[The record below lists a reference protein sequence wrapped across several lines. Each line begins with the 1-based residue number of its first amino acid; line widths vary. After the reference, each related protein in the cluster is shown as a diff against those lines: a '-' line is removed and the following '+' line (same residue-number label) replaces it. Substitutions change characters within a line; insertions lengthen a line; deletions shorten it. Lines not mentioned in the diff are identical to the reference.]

1 MPQLFNDTEIGT
13 LEDVRKRAPVTIKVD
28 GSTLAG
34 RFHLITQQVNAGAD
48 VQVDKT
54 FDEDI
59 LVTSFG
65 QKLLPMNLVC
75 IAIPDALCR
84 NAIEGGNGVS
94 EQTLAQLYRNRH
106 AGRRKANGKITRIT
120 VAFDGEVFDGILI
133 GINQVP
139 HDLSDGANLD
149 VFRYTLIIQG
159 NFQ

>member
-1 MPQLFNDTEIGT
+1 MELFNDTEIGS
-13 LEDVRKRAPVTIKVD
+13 LAEVRKRAPVTIKID

-34 RFHLITQQVNAGAD
+34 RFHLISQQVNAGAD
-48 VQVDKT
+48 VQIDKT

-75 IAIPDALCR
+75 IAIPDALCQ
-84 NAIEGGNGVS
+84 NSIQGGNGVS

-106 AGRRKANGKITRIT
+106 AGRRKANGQVTRIT

-133 GINQVP
+133 GVNQVP
-139 HDLSDGANLD
+139 HDLSDGANFD